1 MRIIYKGRLL
11 QNDIIIG
18 DAINIGL
25 SGALQG
31 GTKAKFHLL
40 IDKKKLTPKVE
51 ENKTQAIAGRIQ
63 AERRARQAAAPP
75 PAE

>member
-25 SGALQG
+25 SDAFQG
-31 GTKAKFHLL
+31 DTKAKFHLL
-40 IDKKKLTPKVE
+40 IDKKKFTPNVE

-63 AERRARQAAAPP
+63 AERRARQPAAPP